1 MQKGV
6 SAVADKF
13 RLMMDNNAKSKEEIQ
28 EELHRMIELKNQP
41 VDPVE
46 TSHEQLDPAVRE
58 KVSEAVKRSIQN
70 KISSIV
76 NEAIKTAEEDERY
89 YGEKI
94 PPRPPRENLDYLT
107 GKPVEQQPER
117 LQPDELAYAPSTHE
131 TDDEGADI
139 RAKITEMRYL
149 SHTFYTGFMLK
160 KNAGETLIKQGEF
173 MKDVTD
179 NFGWN
184 CFCNIDRP
192 IYGAMSTD
200 QLRTYFTWRTA
211 ARNGVYSQTDKP
223 YIILYCYE
231 LLNKIGVMS
240 SADAYNRLSAVWEG
254 CRGFCPALDTVLPR
268 WLKDFRAYNDIGGVA
283 ACPAESALDTRP
295 PDDLDI
301 LECRYSGK
309 LEYLMGI
316 SSYNLRGSIFLTDET
331 RPLMEGALESALTAL
346 DGYFKKSGVTMF
358 ELLCGK
364 LRKDFF
370 WSPFNGAY
378 VDISRMDGFHNLRIS
393 PTEQY
398 TTKRG
403 EPCLETFE
411 PSPYRSF
418 VGWILK
424 SVESVLRKRTGFRYG
439 ISPNITPVLN
449 DFLNRDKLVRAANA
463 PEFSELIPNAVNA
476 WCDENGVFPP
486 KKQAKKRSSYNYD
499 EAPAEA
505 PSAPQKPVKIEIDV
519 SKLSQIR
526 EESDETTR
534 KLIVEEADTVTPEEL
549 TDRISSISEDDFDEQ
564 TAGFAESYGN
574 PDTAESPA
582 PAPQMDV
589 PGNFTELPDG
599 WREFAQSLTR
609 DDIALLKAVRDGC
622 GEALCRSRSVMP
634 ETEYDRINALA
645 MEYIGDVLIENSGIL
660 EDYLSDIQPILDKC
674 AI

>member
-13 RLMMDNNAKSKEEIQ
+13 RLMMDNNAKSKEEIR
-28 EELHRMIELKNQP
+28 EELNRMIELKNQP

-46 TSHEQLDPAVRE
+46 TSHEQFDPAVRE

-295 PDDLDI
+295 PDDLD
-301 LECRYSGK
+301 
-309 LEYLMGI
+309 
-316 SSYNLRGSIFLTDET
+316 
-331 RPLMEGALESALTAL
+331 
-346 DGYFKKSGVTMF
+346 
-358 ELLCGK
+358 
-364 LRKDFF
+364 
-370 WSPFNGAY
+370 
-378 VDISRMDGFHNLRIS
+378 
-393 PTEQY
+393 
-398 TTKRG
+398 
-403 EPCLETFE
+403 
-411 PSPYRSF
+411 
-418 VGWILK
+418 
-424 SVESVLRKRTGFRYG
+424 
-439 ISPNITPVLN
+439 
-449 DFLNRDKLVRAANA
+449 
-463 PEFSELIPNAVNA
+463 
-476 WCDENGVFPP
+476 
-486 KKQAKKRSSYNYD
+486 
-499 EAPAEA
+499 
-505 PSAPQKPVKIEIDV
+505 
-519 SKLSQIR
+519 
-526 EESDETTR
+526 
-534 KLIVEEADTVTPEEL
+534 
-549 TDRISSISEDDFDEQ
+549 
-564 TAGFAESYGN
+564 
-574 PDTAESPA
+574 
-582 PAPQMDV
+582 
-589 PGNFTELPDG
+589 
-599 WREFAQSLTR
+599 
-609 DDIALLKAVRDGC
+609 
-622 GEALCRSRSVMP
+622 
-634 ETEYDRINALA
+634 
-645 MEYIGDVLIENSGIL
+645 
-660 EDYLSDIQPILDKC
+660 
-674 AI
+674 

>member
-1 MQKGV
+1 M
-6 SAVADKF
+6 ADKF

-28 EELHRMIELKNQP
+28 EELRRMIELKKQP
-41 VDPVE
+41 VDPDE
-46 TSHEQLDPAVRE
+46 QSHEPADTAVRE
-58 KVSEAVKRSIQN
+58 QVSAAVKRAIQD

-76 NEAIKTAEEDERY
+76 KDAIESAREDQKS

-94 PPRPPRENLDYLT
+94 PPRQPRENLDYFT
-107 GKPVEQQPER
+107 GKPVETQPQR

-139 RAKITEMRYL
+139 RAKITDMRYL
-149 SHTFYTGFMLK
+149 SNTFYTGFMLK
-160 KNAGETLIKQGEF
+160 KNAEETLIKQGEF

-179 NFGWN
+179 DFGWN
-184 CFCNIDRP
+184 CFCSIERP
-192 IYGAMSTD
+192 IYGALSTD
-200 QLRTYFTWRTA
+200 QLRTYFTWRTS
-211 ARNGVYSQTDKP
+211 ARNGVYSQIDKP

-240 SADAYNRLSAVWEG
+240 STDAYNRLSALWEG

-268 WLKDFRAYNDIGGVA
+268 WMKDFRAFNDVGDVA

-295 PDDLDI
+295 PDGLDI
-301 LECRYSGK
+301 LERRYSGK

-316 SSYNLRGSIFLTDET
+316 SSYNLKGSIFFNDKTK
-331 RPLMEGALESALTAL
+331 PLMDDALEIALNTL
-346 DGYFKKSGVTMF
+346 DGYFEKSGISMF

-364 LRKDFF
+364 IRKEFF
-370 WSPFNGAY
+370 WTPFNGAY
-378 VDISRMDGFHNLRIS
+378 VDMSRMDGFHSLKIS

-403 EPCLETFE
+403 EPCLQTFE

-449 DFLNRDKLVRAANA
+449 DFLNRDKLVRAVNA
-463 PEFSELIPNAVNA
+463 PEFSGLIPDAVNA
-476 WCDENGVFPP
+476 WCDEKGIFPP
-486 KKQAKKRSSYNYD
+486 KKQPKKRSSYNFD
-499 EAPAEA
+499 EKPAADSTSPKKPAP
-505 PSAPQKPVKIEIDV
+505 IEIDI

-549 TDRISSISEDDFDEQ
+549 TDRITSISEDDFDEQ
-564 TAGFAESYGN
+564 TTGFAESYGTYSDEESS
-574 PDTAESPA
+574 PLPAEPA
-582 PAPQMDV
+582 SAEISLDSFSV
-589 PGNFTELPDG
+589 LPDG
-599 WREFAQSLTR
+599 WREFAQSLTSS
-609 DDIALLKAVRDGC
+609 DVELLKAVRDGS
-622 GEALCRSRSVMP
+622 GEALCRSRNVMP

-645 MEYIGDVLIENSGIL
+645 MEHIGDVLIENGELL
-660 EDYLSDIQPILDKC
+660 EDYISDIQPILD
-674 AI
+674 I